1 VICGWLRRK
10 SCPSC
15 PSAENASWLWLC
27 AEENTDM
34 GGGNPGTAIVVIGV
48 KESGLCGEG
57 RW

>member
-1 VICGWLRRK
+1 VIWGWLRRK

-15 PSAENASWLWLC
+15 PSAENGSWLFV
-27 AEENTDM
+27 EENTDM

-48 KESGLCGEG
+48 KDSGLCGEG